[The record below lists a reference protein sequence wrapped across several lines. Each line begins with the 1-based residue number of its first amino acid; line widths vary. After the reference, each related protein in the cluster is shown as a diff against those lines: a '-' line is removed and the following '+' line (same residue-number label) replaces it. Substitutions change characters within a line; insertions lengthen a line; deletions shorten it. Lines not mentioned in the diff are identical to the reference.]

1 MVSILN
7 SVKNVQNMTLWPKME
22 NMIFYDFITFVID
35 FVGVFFCLKFRF
47 IASWST
53 EKNMNFMTLNGPNH
67 KNSKKSLNIICLM
80 IYDPYYPMLNSFALY
95 ITKY

>member
-1 MVSILN
+1 
-7 SVKNVQNMTLWPKME
+7 
-22 NMIFYDFITFVID
+22 
-35 FVGVFFCLKFRF
+35 
-47 IASWST
+47 
-53 EKNMNFMTLNGPNH
+53 MNFMTLNGPNH